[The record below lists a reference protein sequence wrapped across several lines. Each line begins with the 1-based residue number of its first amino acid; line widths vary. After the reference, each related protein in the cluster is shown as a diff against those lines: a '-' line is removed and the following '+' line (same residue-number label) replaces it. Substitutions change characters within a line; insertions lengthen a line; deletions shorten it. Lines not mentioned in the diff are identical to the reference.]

1 MITLTLKE
9 SLNKNRCPIC
19 RTISMEFDNFL
30 WWFEREGY
38 HEISSLKALKDAP
51 FICKRHADKIE
62 RLKDKLN
69 NTFEFLIKN
78 DAEFL
83 MLLKETNPRKRKKL
97 LNQPFE
103 CRLCL
108 EEKRIEELAVE
119 QFVKDKDIQKAYF
132 ESAALLCRRHLFAV
146 LKISNPNLSEMLI
159 KKTLDFFHESS
170 SLLENF
176 FNKLDYKSKNKPSDE
191 ERDAYIKILKYFS
204 VDF

>member
-9 SLNKNRCPIC
+9 SLNKNGCPIC
-19 RTISMEFDNFL
+19 RTISKEFDNFL

-51 FICKRHADKIE
+51 FICKRHADKVK

-78 DAEFL
+78 DTELL
-83 MLLKETNPRKRKKL
+83 MLLKEINLRKRKKL

-103 CRLCL
+103 CRFCL

-119 QFVKDKDIQKAYF
+119 QFVKDKNTQKAYF
-132 ESAALLCRRHLFAV
+132 ESAALLCRRHLFTV
-146 LKISNPNLSEMLI
+146 LKISDSNLSEMLI
-159 KKTLDFFHESS
+159 KKTLGFFHESS
-170 SLLENF
+170 SLLEDF
-176 FNKLDYKSKNKPSDE
+176 FNKLDYTSKDKPSDKE
-191 ERDAYIKILKYFS
+191 TDAYLKILEYFS